1 MKDRVAI
8 VTGSARGIGK
18 AIALEL
24 ASKGAKVVINYA
36 GSKDAALET
45 AKLCQEK
52 GAETLV
58 IQGDVSKAEDCERIV
73 KKTLESFG
81 KIDILVN
88 NAGITRD
95 NLIMRMSEDDFD
107 AVINTNLK
115 SVYLMSKAVA
125 RPMMKN
131 RYGRIVN
138 VSSVVGIMGNAGQVN
153 YSASKAGVLGITK
166 SLAREMATRNIT
178 VNAVAPGFIQTDMT
192 EVLSDEAKNSIAGT
206 IPAGKLGTAE
216 DVAHAAAFFAS
227 DKARYVTGQA
237 VCVDGG
243 MCMY

>member
-58 IQGDVSKAEDCERIV
+58 LQGDVSKAEDCERIV
-73 KKTLESFG
+73 KETLEGFG

-95 NLIMRMSEDDFD
+95 NLIMRMSEEDFD
-107 AVINTNLK
+107 AVVNTNLK

-192 EVLSDEAKNSIAGT
+192 EVLSDEAKKNISGT

-227 DKARYVTGQA
+227 DEARYVTGQV

>member
-73 KKTLESFG
+73 KETLEGFG

-192 EVLSDEAKNSIAGT
+192 EVLSDEAKTSIAGT

-227 DKARYVTGQA
+227 DEARYVTGQV

>member
-36 GSKDAALET
+36 GSKDAVLET
-45 AKLCQEK
+45 AKFCQEK

-166 SLAREMATRNIT
+166 SLAKEMATRNIT

-227 DKARYVTGQA
+227 DKARYVTGQV

>member
-45 AKLCQEK
+45 AKFCQEK

-227 DKARYVTGQA
+227 DEARYVTGQV

>member
-73 KKTLESFG
+73 KETLEGFG

-166 SLAREMATRNIT
+166 SLAREMAKRNIT

-192 EVLSDEAKNSIAGT
+192 EVLSDEAKTSIAGT

-216 DVAHAAAFFAS
+216 DVAHAAAFLAS
-227 DKARYVTGQA
+227 DKARYVTGQV